1 MVSRTILSRVRL
13 PIPPLGHLLSTLFIL
28 THIFLVVHRKNQKW
42 EDYFLPT
49 LNYYNIS
56 DLKLVPFSSFSIPN
70 ISSIVADISANVSLV
85 PKLTFDFIFLPYALL
100 EYILLNG
107 LYLVCLDHYHDQLL
121 KLIYHHLL
129 TLA

>member
-1 MVSRTILSRVRL
+1 MFDFGARGGTRTRMVSRTILSRVRL

-85 PKLTFDFIFLPYALL
+85 PKLTFDFIFLPYATIGIYSL
-100 EYILLNG
+100 EWSVLGVLG
-107 LYLVCLDHYHDQLL
+107 SLP
-121 KLIYHHLL
+121 
-129 TLA
+129 